1 MTSTRL
7 LSLPGLLTVA
17 LLMGCASS
25 SDPDGGAAHPGVF
38 AELETA
44 PMIMIDDELG
54 TDVRVFVHFDHHG
67 GPDAETLEVV
77 SASLRLDLEHYA
89 DLELAIPDDHPPFAG
104 VADGES
110 LDFELR
116 GTLPD
121 SHDDWGLCL
130 DGGQAAE
137 ADGQRLSLDLVLRVT
152 PGANSD
158 ENEFEFESQA
168 VSLGCSFTG

>member
-1 MTSTRL
+1 MTSPRL
-7 LSLPGLLTVA
+7 LSLPGFLTVA
-17 LLMGCASS
+17 LLLGCASS
-25 SDPDGGAAHPGVF
+25 TDPDGGAAHSGVF
-38 AELETA
+38 AELETV

-54 TDVRVFVHFDHHG
+54 TDVRVFVHFEHQG

-77 SASLRLDLEHYA
+77 SASLRLDLEPYA
-89 DLELAIPDDHPPFAG
+89 DLELAIPADHPPFPG
-104 VADGES
+104 LVDGES

-116 GTLPD
+116 GALPD

-137 ADGQRLSLDLVLRVT
+137 ADGQRVSLDLVLRVK

-158 ENEFEFESQA
+158 QNEFEFESQS